1 MDDETDS
8 NRVVP
13 ASAEREASPEQAALP
28 NQDAPSLVPI
38 DSLSQ
43 DRVFQMRP
51 VGDLSLLAVDLARL
65 GQLFPVELRR
75 NEAGDLQIICGFRR
89 IAALAFLQRKEVL
102 ARIHRGLSDEDAL
115 LMALAAAIH
124 HAPISREQLENAR
137 NRLEQEG
144 RLFASARDMVEKA
157 LGAGEALQPEGTEEE
172 VDADE
177 LAASATERLGEI
189 NQDLSLLA
197 DVFLS
202 LDIEQRE
209 QLLRQLRYS
218 AELVEYLEGLHGA

>member
-1 MDDETDS
+1 MDVETDS
-8 NRVVP
+8 NLVP
-13 ASAEREASPEQAALP
+13 AEAERKPSPAQTALP

-38 DSLSQ
+38 ETLSQ

-89 IAALAFLQRKEVL
+89 IAALSFLQRKEVL

-124 HAPISREQLENAR
+124 RAPISREQLESAR
-137 NRLEQEG
+137 TRLEQEG

-157 LGAGEALQPEGTEEE
+157 LAGGEVLQPEGPEEE

-209 QLLRQLRYS
+209 QLLGQLRYS
-218 AELVEYLEGLHGA
+218 AELVEYLEGLQRA

>member
-1 MDDETDS
+1 
-8 NRVVP
+8 
-13 ASAEREASPEQAALP
+13 
-28 NQDAPSLVPI
+28 
-38 DSLSQ
+38 
-43 DRVFQMRP
+43 MRP

-89 IAALAFLQRKEVL
+89 IAALSFLQRKEVL

-124 HAPISREQLENAR
+124 RAPISREQLESAR
-137 NRLEQEG
+137 TRLEQEG
-144 RLFASARDMVEKA
+144 RLFASARGMVEKA
-157 LGAGEALQPEGTEEE
+157 LAGVEALQPEGPEEE

-209 QLLRQLRYS
+209 QLLGQLRYS
-218 AELVEYLEGLHGA
+218 AELVEYLEGLQRG

>member
-1 MDDETDS
+1 MDVETDS
-8 NRVVP
+8 NLGVP
-13 ASAEREASPEQAALP
+13 AAAEREPSPERTALP
-28 NQDAPSLVPI
+28 NQDAPSLVSI
-38 DSLSQ
+38 EALSQ

-89 IAALAFLQRKEVL
+89 IAALSFLQRKEVL

-137 NRLEQEG
+137 IRLEQEG

-157 LGAGEALQPEGTEEE
+157 LASGEALQPEGTEEE

-202 LDIEQRE
+202 LEFEQRD

-218 AELVEYLEGLHGA
+218 AELVEYLEGLQRA